1 MTRITRLLALT
12 GALVCGGLG
21 LAACGSS
28 GPVPSNSVAVVGSMP
43 ITKATLAHWMAIAA
57 HSTTPKGAT
66 TPAPLPDPPEYTR
79 CIEYLRTTEHTSAPL
94 ARSSTAQLKS
104 RCAASYAADKKAALE
119 FLIPAEWAEGEA
131 KELGVNVSDKEVEK
145 EFEKIKKAGYKGGFE
160 NYLART
166 GYTVPDLLLKTKV
179 ERVLPPKLE
188 KAVIGR
194 AERAITKAII
204 AKYYKAHEAT
214 YHREEGRTL
223 NILLTPTAAQA
234 NAAKA
239 ELEAGKS
246 FKELGHVSILHT
258 SKGGGVYLTTERRRN
273 ETGLEGPLFAAK
285 TGVLTGPVRTSAGYY
300 VFKVTGKS
308 PARQE
313 SLAEVEERIRSSL
326 VLKKIESE
334 LESYAT
340 LTRSKWKAKTVCSPG
355 YVLSMYCKAA

>member
-66 TPAPLPDPPEYTR
+66 TPAPVPDPPEYTR
-79 CIEYLRTTEHTSAPL
+79 CIEYLRATEHTSAPL

-104 RCAASYAADKKAALE
+104 KCAASYAADKKAALE

-223 NILLTPTAAQA
+223 YILLTPTAAKA

-258 SKGGGVYLTTERRRN
+258 SKRGRRLPDDGTPSERNRAGRAALRGQDGRHHGTR
-273 ETGLEGPLFAAK
+273 EDLRGLLRLQNNRQVP
-285 TGVLTGPVRTSAGYY
+285 R
-300 VFKVTGKS
+300 
-308 PARQE
+308 PARIAGG
-313 SLAEVEERIRSSL
+313 SRRKDPVILGAEEDRI
-326 VLKKIESE
+326 
-334 LESYAT
+334 
-340 LTRSKWKAKTVCSPG
+340 
-355 YVLSMYCKAA
+355 